1 LEGTRGGKILLDIGI
16 PALYIKLRKLA
27 IAQEQVVSAE
37 EPSMRIP
44 SIHIRRMVKFQ
55 VIAWVGTLVNMGTLW
70 LLKGR
75 FGVPLAVAGACAIEA
90 AIIHNFTW
98 HYFVTWRDRVART
111 VPDYFIRLIKY
122 NAVTAS
128 IDFAFNLTL
137 LVILTRYAGLN
148 YLVANVLGMLG
159 GPIFKFLANE
169 FLIFRKK
176 VHIGKSPT
184 DG

>member
-1 LEGTRGGKILLDIGI
+1 MHI
-16 PALYIKLRKLA
+16 PA
-27 IAQEQVVSAE
+27 
-37 EPSMRIP
+37 
-44 SIHIRRMVKFQ
+44 IHIRRVLKFQ
-55 VIAWVGTLVNMGTLW
+55 LVAWVGTLVNMGALW

-75 FGVPLAVAGACAIEA
+75 FGFPLAVAGACAIEL

-98 HYFVTWRDRVART
+98 HYFVTWRERVART
-111 VPDYFIRLIKY
+111 TGDYFVRLVKY

-137 LVILTRYAGLN
+137 LVVLTKYAGLH
-148 YLVANVLGMLG
+148 YLVANMLGMLA

-169 FLIFRKK
+169 FVIFRKK
-176 VHIGKSPT
+176 VPVEGTPS